1 MLSTL
6 GLNCARKIGP
16 LQAAFGLATS
26 ELWNP
31 TTARSAVVLR
41 RAVTAY
47 GVWVEFRGRGP
58 VCFEMR
64 LGSMREHVFL
74 VGWLGLVSFL
84 CFDEEP
90 LLDFTDL
97 NVLHVWVLV
106 LSFCVILF
114 EPTLN
119 H

>member
-1 MLSTL
+1 L
-6 GLNCARKIGP
+6 P
-16 LQAAFGLATS
+16 AAFGLAIF

-31 TTARSAVVLR
+31 TTARRAVVLR
-41 RAVTAY
+41 GAVTAN
-47 GVWVEFRGRGP
+47 GVWAEFRGHGAA
-58 VCFEMR
+58 CFEMR

-97 NVLHVWVLV
+97 NVLHV
-106 LSFCVILF
+106 
-114 EPTLN
+114 
-119 H
+119 